1 MYGNDHCHSLFLKG
15 RGTNALNERSRSK
28 RRAEREKS
36 RNARKKSVR
45 LNQRSQHIL
54 DNRDL
59 NILDYLN
66 EKKTKHSERTKL
78 EYLSQKAEEKKK
90 ITFAPQLSARSL
102 RITKGRDTVNRSK
115 SGERVKPILFA
126 ALYFDAEERKKR

>member
-1 MYGNDHCHSLFLKG
+1 M
-15 RGTNALNERSRSK
+15 
-28 RRAEREKS
+28 
-36 RNARKKSVR
+36 R